1 MGVVIGLLL
10 FALVRNRNKYLW
22 GKLLSRN
29 NHYDFS
35 EGEEK
40 IQRQY
45 ETNNNMELKTVYN
58 NTLECNGKLPPARPS
73 TPPLTK
79 LNPTSGSQ
87 LPHKVTD
94 SPVLSKYSNTD
105 RKHNRSMSSG
115 GSFAFPGFEPITA
128 PPVVGSP
135 MGNNLR
141 ETYYIEESVSNNE
154 RQKYGKNVVGRQLS
168 KEYPMS
174 VGPSINGTH
183 SKSHSL
189 DLDHDYFNPK

>member
-35 EGEEK
+35 QGEEK

-45 ETNNNMELKTVYN
+45 ESNNSASMELKTMYN
-58 NTLECNGKLPPARPS
+58 NAMECNGKVQPARPS

-79 LNPTSGSQ
+79 LNPTNSQ
-87 LPHKVTD
+87 PRKVTD

-115 GSFAFPGFEPITA
+115 GSYAFPGFEPITA
-128 PPVVGSP
+128 PPMGSP
-135 MGNNLR
+135 NLR
-141 ETYYIEESVSNNE
+141 ETYYIEESLSNFE
-154 RQKYGKNVVGRQLS
+154 RQKYGKNFVGRQLS

-174 VGPSINGTH
+174 VGPSVTGTH